1 MMLLQRS
8 RFLHLPKTG
17 GTWVRHAL
25 QAGCPGARWCLL
37 DGSDHLRWW
46 EAPGRG
52 LFTVAFVRHPLS
64 WWQSFW
70 RYHRGP
76 ARGYVVSQRVCQHC
90 WSDDFP
96 DFIHKVTQRFPG
108 EYGLLL
114 DNFLGQAGVAV
125 DFLGRQEH
133 LVDDLLL
140 ALRLAGEPHDAAAIR
155 AVAAANVSAAATV
168 AVYTPAARAAVLR
181 GERYVLR
188 RCGYDGEPAADQAM
202 AQHWLAPANACPLP
216 RPDVRPVRRA
226 LPCR

>member
-1 MMLLQRS
+1 MMMLQRS

-52 LFTVAFVRHPLS
+52 LFTVAFVRHPLT

-70 RYHRGP
+70 RFHRGP
-76 ARGYVVSQRVCQHC
+76 ARRYVVSQRVCQHC
-90 WSDDFP
+90 WSDDFVQ
-96 DFIHKVTQRFPG
+96 FVGNVTQRFPG

-114 DNFLGQAGVAV
+114 DNFLGPAGAAV

-140 ALRLAGEPHDAAAIR
+140 ALRLADEPHDEAAIR
-155 AVAAANVSAAATV
+155 AVSAANVSAPETV
-168 AVYTPAARAAVLR
+168 ATYTAAGRKAVL
-181 GERYVLR
+181 GSEQYVLQ
-188 RCGYDGEPAADQAM
+188 RCGYDGRVAQDQAM
-202 AQHWLAPANACPLP
+202 AQHWLAPAVDYVLP
-216 RPDVRPVRRA
+216 RGNAAPARCVGQGR
-226 LPCR
+226 